1 MEVKNE
7 SAPKVY
13 ENMAYGV
20 VVGDPTVPQK
30 TDNNVYRAR
39 KEEEEESWWC
49 LILSCFLCR

>member
-1 MEVKNE
+1 MEMKNE

-30 TDNNVYRAR
+30 TDNTVYRAR

>member
-20 VVGDPTVPQK
+20 VVQ
-30 TDNNVYRAR
+30 TDNTVYRAR
-39 KEEEEESWWC
+39 KEKEDNEDSLWC
-49 LILSCFLCR
+49 LILSCLLCR

>member
-20 VVGDPTVPQK
+20 VQ